1 MSESNREVEQ
11 EVRERRLK
19 VLETCLGPSIMHY
32 MHDDNVTEVMVN
44 PDGRVWLDT
53 FDKGFQKT
61 EVIMKVENT
70 KRIIYSIADMSGQV
84 AISKQIRPYRRIS
97 RNPASLQTVDF
108 RRSCR
113 RSSLRRASISAN
125 TPRSSLHSKTMC
137 GKGQ

>member
-1 MSESNREVEQ
+1 MSESNREVEL

-84 AISKQIRPYRRIS
+84 IDLKTDPSVEANITESRLFAICRFQAELPPFVNSPIFTIR
-97 RNPASLQTVDF
+97 
-108 RRSCR
+108 
-113 RSSLRRASISAN
+113 
-125 TPRSSLHSKTMC
+125 
-137 GKGQ
+137 

>member
-1 MSESNREVEQ
+1 MSESNREVEL

-61 EVIMKVENT
+61 EVIMKVGKYET
-70 KRIIYSIADMSGQV
+70 HY
-84 AISKQIRPYRRIS
+84 
-97 RNPASLQTVDF
+97 LQHCRYVRAGD
-108 RRSCR
+108 RSQNGSVLTGEYTGIPPVR
-113 RSSLRRASISAN
+113 KLSISGRVA
-125 TPRSSLHSKTMC
+125 SDC
-137 GKGQ
+137 